1 MTEPG
6 LESKFSGGGVENAH
20 GKFAREGEFEFDLRG
35 WISFE
40 LEVLSGGTT
49 GAGTDGLG
57 ASSLRCSGEHIQDP
71 SQAGVPGQT
80 PHPL

>member
-1 MTEPG
+1 M
-6 LESKFSGGGVENAH
+6 
-20 GKFAREGEFEFDLRG
+20 LRG
-35 WISFE
+35 NLLEKVNLSWILEDGSALE

-57 ASSLRCSGEHIQDP
+57 ASSLRCSGEHFQDP